1 MFSFSVLF
9 LNELV
14 KTKQNDLVRE
24 QLLNIKMGEKFVR
37 GKKKSSLAEKNEL
50 GELVEKYDKNT
61 RKNMI
66 KK

>member
-1 MFSFSVLF
+1 
-9 LNELV
+9 
-14 KTKQNDLVRE
+14 
-24 QLLNIKMGEKFVR
+24 MGEKFVR

-66 KK
+66 KKYKPCKGKLIMIISKKQIPIKPK

>member
-1 MFSFSVLF
+1 
-9 LNELV
+9 
-14 KTKQNDLVRE
+14 
-24 QLLNIKMGEKFVR
+24 MGEKFVR
-37 GKKKSSLAEKNEL
+37 GKKRSSLAEKNEL